1 MCAAKFESP
10 VDRLI
15 YWASVKPD
23 GVFLTQPINDQT
35 YEYTWSQVLDE
46 VSRVAQYLAR
56 YPQGSHIGII
66 SLNCAHWFMA
76 DLAIQMAGHVSI
88 PIYPTASTDT
98 VNKILVHA
106 EVKAVFIGKMFSVKK
121 ALSHLQTAIKD
132 QPIEQ
137 LAIYESYPG
146 IPFWQQLVDGNQAI
160 ELPAQHQIND
170 LLSIIYTSGTTGDP
184 KGVMISY
191 RAVQAAINLVKS
203 VIVIN
208 DKDRFVSYLPLAH
221 VAERMAVEF
230 GSLYHGSH
238 VSFIRSLETFTDDIK
253 AAEPTV
259 FFAVPRIWVKIK
271 AAIETK
277 LGGARTLKILFSIPW
292 LGQCFKQAL
301 LRKLGFQNIRYAL
314 CAAAPVNKEV
324 LHWFSDL
331 GLKLNEAY
339 GMSETCGLSH
349 MTQQS
354 DAKMGSVGRVIDG
367 CDCRLTAAGE
377 VLLRNP
383 AMMDGYYKQQELTA
397 ETIDTDG
404 WLHTGDLGEIDDEGF
419 LYITGRNKDIFK
431 TAKGKYI
438 SPSPIEQ
445 QFHTALGVPHLIL
458 MGNGFPQPFMVIST
472 HESALVNEPQKLMQI
487 CQEQLSKLNLKL
499 EAHERL
505 SHIFISHQNWGVD
518 NGMLTPT
525 LKMKRDA
532 IEKFYLSQAEQLMSS
547 SSESVLLIH

>member
-1 MCAAKFESP
+1 MCADIFESP

-23 GVFLTQPINDQT
+23 GVFLTQPIKDEI
-35 YEYTWSQVLDE
+35 YEYTWAQVLDE
-46 VSRVAQYLAR
+46 VSRVAQYLR
-56 YPQGSHIGII
+56 RLPQGSHIGII

-88 PIYPTASTDT
+88 PIYPTATTDT
-98 VNKILVHA
+98 VNKILIHA
-106 EVKAVFIGKMFSVKK
+106 EVKAIFLGKM
-121 ALSHLQTAIKD
+121 LSAEKTLDHLRAAIKD
-132 QPIEQ
+132 QSIEQ
-137 LAIYESYPG
+137 LAIYEPYPE
-146 IPFWQQLVDGNQAI
+146 IPFWQQLVDENPAI
-160 ELPAQHQIND
+160 KQPAQQQAND

-203 VIVIN
+203 VVVV
-208 DKDRFVSYLPLAH
+208 DDQDRFVSYLPLAH

-230 GSLYHGSH
+230 GALYHGAH

-271 AAIETK
+271 AAIENK
-277 LGGARTLKILFSIPW
+277 LGGTRVLKIIFSIPW
-292 LGQCFKQAL
+292 LGRRFKQAL
-301 LRKLGFQNIRYAL
+301 LNKLGFQNIRYAL

-324 LHWFSDL
+324 LQWFSDL

-349 MTQQS
+349 MTHPS
-354 DAKMGSVGRVIDG
+354 DTKMGSVGRVIDG
-367 CDCRLTAAGE
+367 CDCRLSAIGE

-383 AMMDGYYKQQELTA
+383 AMMDGYYKQHDMTA
-397 ETIDTDG
+397 ETIDADG

-431 TAKGKYI
+431 TSKGKYI

-445 QFHTALGVPHLIL
+445 QFHAALGVPHLIL

-472 HESALVNEPQKLMQI
+472 HESAFKEEPQKLMQI

-499 EAHERL
+499 EAHEQL
-505 SHIFISHQNWGVD
+505 SHIFISHQSWDVE
-518 NGMLTPT
+518 NGLSTPT
-525 LKMKRDA
+525 LKMKRGA
-532 IEKFYLSQAEQLMSS
+532 IEKFYQSHAEQLMSS
-547 SSESVLLIH
+547 SSEQVMLIH